1 MKNYSLSPEG
11 LRRYIKTYELPARLK
26 GHSHPEAETILRK
39 GGFVGSAIESRKRMG
54 RTMDYAR
61 SHIETMEKRRISVH
75 SGTLFLAEELCQS
88 KGRFVR
94 AWHAPQGGLWGSM
107 IYVSTLLPQT
117 RLLLP
122 LAIGVSCCEAFH
134 QVGVDCAEIRWIND
148 VLVNDR
154 KAAGILL
161 EGFYGP
167 VSKEEYNLIGF
178 GINVNNDD
186 FSSDLRDSAI
196 SVCEHLGEQVDLHFF
211 TYCFLAKLSW
221 NLGLLSHGEDYYLQE
236 EQWPN
241 GKVRHPL
248 IERWCELSST
258 IGRRVIYGF
267 DVVTQPQYE
276 AVVTGVSSS
285 GGLMLKLDDGS
296 ETIEY
301 SGEIRYL

>member
-1 MKNYSLSPEG
+1 MLVLTLKPWKRIECRCIVEHYFL
-11 LRRYIKTYELPARLK
+11 LRSSISQKVDSSGP
-26 GHSHPEAETILRK
+26 GMP
-39 GGFVGSAIESRKRMG
+39 
-54 RTMDYAR
+54 
-61 SHIETMEKRRISVH
+61 RR
-75 SGTLFLAEELCQS
+75 
-88 KGRFVR
+88 
-94 AWHAPQGGLWGSM
+94 GGLWGSM
-107 IYVSTLLPQT
+107 IYVPTLLPQT

-122 LAIGVSCCEAFH
+122 LAIGVSCCETFH

-148 VLVNDR
+148 VLVNDK

-167 VSKEEYNLIGF
+167 LSKEEYSLVGF
-178 GINVNNDD
+178 GINVNNDVFPD
-186 FSSDLRDSAI
+186 DLRDSAI
-196 SVCEHLGEQVDLHFF
+196 SICEHLGEKVDLQVF

-221 NLGLLSHGEDYYLQE
+221 NLGLLSHGEDYYLHE

-241 GKVRHPL
+241 GMSRHPL

-285 GGLMLKLDDGS
+285 GGLMLRLDDGC